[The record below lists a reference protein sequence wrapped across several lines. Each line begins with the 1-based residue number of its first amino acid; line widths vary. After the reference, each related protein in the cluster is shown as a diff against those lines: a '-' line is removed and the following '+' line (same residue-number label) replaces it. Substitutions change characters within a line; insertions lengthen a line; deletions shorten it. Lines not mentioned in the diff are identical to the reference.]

1 MHAEATI
8 TWTVLSL
15 LALVLSWVGIW
26 TLRRHF
32 APRFMD
38 LPNQRSSHTMPTPR
52 GGGIA
57 FVAAFLAV
65 LAVAASI
72 VPMADR
78 GALPDFYRLGL
89 VLLPLWLVGTVD
101 DWRGVPAGVR
111 YAVQLGSAGLAVYWF
126 GSFAALEPVLDG
138 IESPWPGALITAI
151 AVTALINFYNFMDGL
166 DGIVGGCS
174 AVQLT
179 FFALYLHQP
188 VWWLLVAALFAFL
201 LWNWPPARVFMGDSG
216 STVLGGAV
224 AVALLHAP
232 SAKATWL
239 AAAVTAPLLL
249 DALFTLLRRLFNR
262 ENIFEAHRSH
272 VYQRLNQSGW
282 SHARVTS
289 TYVALTIVIAL
300 LVVSLS

>member
-1 MHAEATI
+1 
-8 TWTVLSL
+8 
-15 LALVLSWVGIW
+15 
-26 TLRRHF
+26 
-32 APRFMD
+32 MD

-72 VPMADR
+72 VSMPDR
-78 GALPDFYRLGL
+78 GALPDFHRLAL
-89 VLLPLWLVGTVD
+89 VLLPLWLVGTAD
-101 DWRGVPAGVR
+101 DGRGVPAGVR

-126 GSFAALEPVLDG
+126 GTFAALDPILGG
-138 IESPWPGALITAI
+138 IGNPWPSAAVTAI
-151 AVTALINFYNFMDGL
+151 AITALINFYNFMDGL

-174 AVQLT
+174 AVQLA

-224 AVALLHAP
+224 AVALLHTP
-232 SAKATWL
+232 SAKANCL

-249 DALFTLLRRLFNR
+249 DALFTLLRRLLNR
-262 ENIFEAHRSH
+262 ENVFEAHKSH

-289 TYVALTIVIAL
+289 TYVALTLVIA
-300 LVVSLS
+300 VAVTALS